1 MPSKLFDEEATTER
15 RTEAANAVEP
25 RERTVVRDQ
34 PILRVGETVTAEH
47 MELLEKLGMLQP
59 EISWGRVGSIFLAV
73 VLTSSLIMLY
83 WYRFRGPLLNSP
95 RYLLLLGGLIAI
107 FALTAKLTV
116 PGTSNYSYLFPA
128 AALSMLIAVIFDVRL
143 ALFVS
148 LLQGLLTG
156 LIAQESLELAV
167 YMTIGPLFAAL
178 TLRDPQRVNAF
189 FRAGLVGSLASML
202 VILVFRLGETPEP
215 LEVLELLLYSVLNG
229 IISASLTLAG
239 FFVIGGLF
247 GVMTALQLQELS
259 RLDHPLLHELLRKAP
274 GTYHHSIMVANLAE
288 QAAERVE
295 ANSTLVRVGSF
306 YHDVGKMLRPPFYT
320 ENQEGINPHETLDP
334 YSSARI
340 IISHVRDGLELAAN
354 TACPTASRISS
365 PSTTATLVYVFYKK
379 AWTSAPRAGGRKPLP
394 LRRPRPR
401 SRDGHQPA
409 CRLHRGVVGCRPS
422 EHCRGYRDARTRSST
437 TI

>member
-1 MPSKLFDEEATTER
+1 MPNSFFDEEATTER

-247 GVMTALQLQELS
+247 GVMTALQLRSCRASTIRCYTSCCARRPAPTTTASWSPTWPS
-259 RLDHPLLHELLRKAP
+259 RPPSASKRRQHPRACGLLLP
-274 GTYHHSIMVANLAE
+274 
-288 QAAERVE
+288 
-295 ANSTLVRVGSF
+295 
-306 YHDVGKMLRPPFYT
+306 DVGKMLRPPFYT
-320 ENQEGINPHETLDP
+320 ENQEASTRTKRSPTAARGS
-334 YSSARI
+334 SSAMCATGW
-340 IISHVRDGLELAAN
+340 SWPAN
-354 TACPTASRISS
+354 TACPTASRDFI
-365 PSTTATLVYVFYKK
+365 AEHHGDRLVYVFYKK
-379 AWTSAPRAGGRKPLP
+379 AQDQCAEGEKGGRKPLP
-394 LRRPRPR
+394 LRRPARARARRASSCLPTPSRRRRLPSVRTLPR
-401 SRDGHQPA
+401 ISR
-409 CRLHRGVVGCRPS
+409 RW
-422 EHCRGYRDARTRSST
+422 
-437 TI
+437 